1 MPVAA
6 FADDALN
13 TFSSSIADEI
23 VELTSALVRTSS
35 VSGTEAAVIDVA
47 RSYLEAHGVAV
58 EVVARDARRPNLVA
72 TVGEGGPV
80 LAYNGH
86 LDTVPVLDPAAWRS
100 DPLTAVVE
108 GDRLT
113 GLGSVD
119 MKGPCAVMMLT
130 AACLA
135 KHSGQLR
142 GSLQLQLV
150 SDEED
155 GCYYGTI
162 YLIEEMLAG
171 RLAWPD
177 KVISGEYTGLKIMNA
192 ERGSFKFKVT
202 FHGVPTHTATAR
214 VEGVNPIRHAALAVL
229 ALDRPLDRFHPEV
242 GYGVIS
248 PNIINGGHFVS
259 SVPAECSI
267 VVDRRILPGE
277 TDESALVEAEG
288 WIREALRDHPEA
300 RFEIAPMVDANQ
312 RKRYSPP
319 NVTAWNSPIVQS
331 LVNAHE
337 RITKSKAEPFVDWFG
352 VTDGRLFRYKG
363 ISTAAYGPTGAHF
376 HGSNEYV
383 NISALMTQLRVF
395 VDVAFQTLGRA
406 R

>member
-1 MPVAA
+1 MPAVTIAE
-6 FADDALN
+6 DALKN
-13 TFSSSIADEI
+13 FSSSVRDDI
-23 VELTSALVRTSS
+23 VDLTSKLVRTSS
-35 VSGTEAAVIDVA
+35 ISGSEAAVMDVA
-47 RSYLEAHGVAV
+47 KDYLESHGVPV
-58 EVVARDARRPNLVA
+58 QVFARDPRRPNLVA
-72 TVGEGGPV
+72 TVGKGSPV
-80 LAYNGH
+80 LAFNGH
-86 LDTVPVLDPAAWRS
+86 LDTVPVLDPASWLG
-100 DPLTAVVE
+100 DPLSPAVE
-108 GDRLT
+108 GDRLI
-113 GLGSVD
+113 GLGAVD
-119 MKGPCAVMMLT
+119 MKGPCAVMMLA
-130 AACLA
+130 AACVAQQAGAL
-135 KHSGQLR
+135 Q

-155 GCYYGTI
+155 GCFYGTI

-177 KVISGEYTGLKIMNA
+177 MVISGEYTGLKVMNA

-202 FHGVPTHTATAR
+202 FQGVPTHTATAR

-229 ALDRPLDRFHPEV
+229 ALDRPLERFHPEV
-242 GYGVIS
+242 GYGIIS

-300 RFEIAPMVDANQ
+300 RFEIAPMVDVNK

-319 NVTAWNSPIVQS
+319 SVTEWNSPIVQS
-331 LVNAHE
+331 LVSAHE
-337 RITKSKAEPFVDWFG
+337 RITGNKAQPFVDWFG

-383 NISALMTQLRVF
+383 DVSALVTQLRVF
-395 VDVAFQTLGRA
+395 VDVAFHTLGGT
-406 R
+406 